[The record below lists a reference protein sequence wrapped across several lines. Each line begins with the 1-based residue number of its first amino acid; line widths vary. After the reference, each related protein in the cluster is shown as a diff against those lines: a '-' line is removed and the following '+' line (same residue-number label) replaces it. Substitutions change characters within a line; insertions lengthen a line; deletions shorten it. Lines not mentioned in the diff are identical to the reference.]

1 MGAELGSR
9 RYRWVSRRLAG
20 KYIGWLMRTYITEQ
34 RSVDKV
40 ISQRKA
46 GEIGWFES
54 MRRNRKAAEWAVI
67 FTRKYC

>member
-1 MGAELGSR
+1 MEMVRYRDGRVDGM
-9 RYRWVSRRLAG
+9 YRWVSRRLAG

-34 RSVDKV
+34 RSVEKV

-46 GEIGWFES
+46 EEIDWFEI

-67 FTRKYC
+67 F

>member
-1 MGAELGSR
+1 
-9 RYRWVSRRLAG
+9 VSRRLAG

-34 RSVDKV
+34 RSVEKV

-46 GEIGWFES
+46 EEIGWFER

-67 FTRKYC
+67 F